1 METKD
6 LEKRTHSLS
15 EKYITAYRTLKQDR
29 PIPKRALKKG
39 MLISGIGAAVSGALL
54 AYQLSDTIESII
66 KYLF

>member
-15 EKYITAYRTLKQDR
+15 EKYTAAYRTLKQDR
-29 PIPKRALKKG
+29 PVPKRALKKA

-54 AYQLSDTIESII
+54 AYQLSDTIESVIR
-66 KYLF
+66 YLF